1 MPTVLSP
8 RDFVTKWRHV
18 MINESASAQSHF
30 NDLCAVLGQPT
41 PLDLDPHGQFY
52 RFEKP
57 LTKVGGGA
65 GYADVWRRDFF
76 AWEYKSKGKYPSL
89 AAAYQQLLLYK
100 EALDNPPV
108 LAACDIANYE
118 IHIAFTG
125 HKTRLERFTNED
137 IATVSTRDL
146 LRLVF
151 TAPEQLRPT
160 EKVFDITEK
169 IAADFAQVAQWLEQR
184 GHAPD
189 RVAHFFMKLLF
200 AMFAEDIGLL
210 PNHLLTTSIKTAIFN
225 PAEFNQIIRPLFRT
239 MRDGGYFGPGNKI
252 PHFNGGLF
260 DDDDA
265 IPLNADDLMYLH
277 RAAEQRWED
286 VEPAIFGTLL
296 ERSLDPRK
304 RSQLG
309 AHYTSR
315 EDILLLVEPVLMH
328 PLREEWALTR
338 AEIETLRPAWEGST
352 GATRQVR
359 QHEIEGKL
367 FGFLSKLGQTKVLD
381 PACGSGNFLYVALH
395 QMKGLEKEVVQYA
408 TGIGLPTVIEPVVAP
423 HQFLG
428 IEVNPFAAELAQV
441 VVWIG
446 YLQWNRKNGFW
457 NVADP
462 VLQKLDSIHC
472 HDALLSFDSAGQPV
486 EPDWPC
492 SDVIVGNPPFL
503 GGKRLRAELGDDYV
517 SRLFALYGGRVPRE
531 ADLVCYWFER
541 SRMAISD
548 NKAKRAGLL
557 ATNSIRGGANR
568 QVLEHIKRTGDL
580 FFAWSD
586 RPWVLEGA
594 AVRVSLLGFDNG
606 SEGKR
611 TLNGTSVLAI
621 NPDLTTALD
630 LTKAK
635 RLRENVGIAFMGDT
649 RVGPFDIDE
658 KTAQL
663 MLAVGENP
671 HGRPNSDVIRPSANG
686 IDVTRRPRNM
696 WIVDFGVAMP
706 EAAAALYEMPF
717 EHVRRY
723 VRPFRETARS
733 GDRTGVPW
741 WLHQRPRPDMRT
753 AIDKRTRFIATPAV
767 AKHRLFVWLDKR
779 VLPDHSLLAF
789 ARDDDYFFG
798 VLHSRPHELWAL
810 RLGTSLE
817 DRPRYT
823 PTTTFE
829 TFPFPWP
836 PGCEPTEN
844 PRHEAI
850 AQAARILVQQRDAW
864 LNPRNLFDNSLEAAQ
879 ADLGPALPLPQR
891 TLTTLYNR
899 RPDWLVEAHE
909 QLDHAV
915 LDAYGWPHD
924 LSDDEILARL
934 LALNLERSSAQGGV
948 APSAMPEEELGE

>member
-8 RDFVTKWRHV
+8 RDFVTKWRYV
-18 MINESASAQSHF
+18 TINESASAQSHF

-65 GYADVWRRDFF
+65 GYADVWRQDFF

-100 EALDNPPV
+100 EDLDNPPV

-118 IHIAFTG
+118 VHIAFTG
-125 HKTRLERFTNED
+125 HKTRVERFTNED

-151 TAPEQLRPT
+151 TDPEQLRPA
-160 EKVFDITEK
+160 EKVFSITEK
-169 IAADFAQVAQWLEQR
+169 IATDFAQVAQWLEQR

-210 PNHLLTTSIKTAIFN
+210 PNQLLTTSIKTAIFN
-225 PAEFNQIIRPLFRT
+225 PTEFNEIIRPLFRT

-252 PHFNGGLF
+252 PHFNGSLF

-265 IPLNADDLMYLH
+265 IPLNADDLMYLY

-296 ERSLDPRK
+296 ERSLDPQK

-328 PLREEWALTR
+328 PLREEWASTR

-367 FGFLSKLGQTKVLD
+367 FSFLSKLGQTKVLD

-462 VLQKLDSIHC
+462 VLQKLDSIRC
-472 HDALLSFDSAGQPV
+472 HDAILALNAEGGAE
-486 EPDWPC
+486 EPAWPEA
-492 SDVIVGNPPFL
+492 DVIIGNPPFL
-503 GGKRLRAELGDDYV
+503 GNKKMRSELGDTYV
-517 SRLFALYGGRVPRE
+517 EPLWRLYRGRVPGS
-531 ADLVCYWFER
+531 ADLVTYWFER
-541 SRMAISD
+541 ARERIATGHT
-548 NKAKRAGLL
+548 KRAGLL
-557 ATNSIRGGANR
+557 A
-568 QVLEHIKRTGDL
+568 
-580 FFAWSD
+580 
-586 RPWVLEGA
+586 
-594 AVRVSLLGFDNG
+594 
-606 SEGKR
+606 
-611 TLNGTSVLAI
+611 
-621 NPDLTTALD
+621 
-630 LTKAK
+630 
-635 RLRENVGIAFMGDT
+635 
-649 RVGPFDIDE
+649 
-658 KTAQL
+658 
-663 MLAVGENP
+663 
-671 HGRPNSDVIRPSANG
+671 
-686 IDVTRRPRNM
+686 
-696 WIVDFGVAMP
+696 
-706 EAAAALYEMPF
+706 
-717 EHVRRY
+717 
-723 VRPFRETARS
+723 
-733 GDRTGVPW
+733 
-741 WLHQRPRPDMRT
+741 
-753 AIDKRTRFIATPAV
+753 
-767 AKHRLFVWLDKR
+767 
-779 VLPDHSLLAF
+779 
-789 ARDDDYFFG
+789 
-798 VLHSRPHELWAL
+798 
-810 RLGTSLE
+810 
-817 DRPRYT
+817 
-823 PTTTFE
+823 
-829 TFPFPWP
+829 
-836 PGCEPTEN
+836 
-844 PRHEAI
+844 
-850 AQAARILVQQRDAW
+850 
-864 LNPRNLFDNSLEAAQ
+864 
-879 ADLGPALPLPQR
+879 
-891 TLTTLYNR
+891 
-899 RPDWLVEAHE
+899 
-909 QLDHAV
+909 
-915 LDAYGWPHD
+915 
-924 LSDDEILARL
+924 
-934 LALNLERSSAQGGV
+934 
-948 APSAMPEEELGE
+948 

>member
-1 MPTVLSP
+1 MPAVLSP
-8 RDFVTKWRHV
+8 QAFVAKWRHV
-18 MINESASAQSHF
+18 TTNERASAQSHF

-65 GYADVWRRDFF
+65 GYADVWKRDFF
-76 AWEYKSKGKYPSL
+76 AWEYKTKGKYPNL
-89 AAAYQQLLLYK
+89 AAAYQQLLIYK
-100 EALDNPPV
+100 EDLDNPPI

-125 HKTRLERFTNED
+125 HKTRVERFTNED
-137 IATVSTRDL
+137 IGTVSTRDL

-151 TAPEQLRPT
+151 TDPEQLRPT
-160 EKVFDITEK
+160 EKVFSITEK

-184 GHAPD
+184 GHSPE

-210 PNHLLTTSIKTAIFN
+210 PNQLLTTSIKTAIFN
-225 PAEFNQIIRPLFRT
+225 PTEFNDLIRPLFRT

-265 IPLNADDLMYLH
+265 IPLTADDLMFLQ
-277 RAAEQRWED
+277 RAAQQRWED

-315 EDILLLVEPVLMH
+315 DDILLLVEPVLMH
-328 PLREEWALTR
+328 PLRQEWAATR
-338 AEIETLRPAWEGST
+338 TEIEALRPAWEASSG
-352 GATRQVR
+352 GQRQVR
-359 QHEIEGKL
+359 QHEIEGRL

-395 QMKGLEKEVVQYA
+395 QMKGLEKEVIQYA
-408 TGIGLPTVIEPVVAP
+408 TGVGLPTMIEPVVAP

-428 IEVNPFAAELAQV
+428 IEINPFAAELAQV

-457 NVADP
+457 KVADP
-462 VLQKLDSIHC
+462 VLQKLDSIRC
-472 HDALLSFDSAGQPV
+472 QDAILSSDSEGQPT
-486 EPDWPC
+486 EPEWPDA
-492 SDVIVGNPPFL
+492 DVIIGNPPFL
-503 GGKRLRAELGDDYV
+503 GGNKIRQELGDDYV
-517 SRLFALYGGRVPRE
+517 DDLFSLYSGRVP
-531 ADLVCYWFER
+531 AFSDLVCYWFER
-541 SRMAISD
+541 ARTSIAAGTGR
-548 NKAKRAGLL
+548 RAGLL

-568 QVLEHIKRTGDL
+568 KVLERIKATGDI
-580 FFAWSD
+580 FMAWGD
-586 RPWVLEGA
+586 RPWILDGA
-594 AVRVSLLGFDNG
+594 AVRVSMVGFDDG
-606 SEGKR
+606 HEHVR
-611 TLNGTSVLAI
+611 RLNDTPVPTI
-621 NPDLTTALD
+621 NADLTTSLN
-630 LTKAK
+630 LTAAN
-635 RLRENVGIAFMGDT
+635 RLSENLNTAFMGMSKK
-649 RVGPFDIDE
+649 GPFDIPADVAG
-658 KTAQL
+658 TLLHAP
-663 MLAVGENP
+663 VNP
-671 HGRPNSDVIRPSANG
+671 NGCFNSDVIRPWVNG
-686 IDVTRRPRNM
+686 LDITRRPRGM
-696 WIVDFGVAMP
+696 WIVDFGVTMT
-706 EAAAALYEMPF
+706 ERDAAYYEQPF
-717 EHVRRY
+717 EYVRRNVLP
-723 VRPFRETARS
+723 VRSKNNRESYRK
-733 GDRTGVPW
+733 RW
-741 WLHQRPRPDMRT
+741 WLHAEPRPGLR
-753 AIDKRTRFIATPAV
+753 AALLNLNRYIATPTV
-767 AKHRLFVWLDKR
+767 AKHRLFVWLDTT
-779 VLPDHSLLAF
+779 VIPDQQIIAI

-798 VLHSRPHELWAL
+798 VLHSKLHELWAL
-810 RLGTSLE
+810 RMGTSLE

-836 PGCEPTEN
+836 PGCEPLGDS
-844 PRHEAI
+844 RVDAI
-850 AQAARILVQQRDAW
+850 AKAAHTLVRLRDAW
-864 LNPRNLFDNSLEAAQ
+864 LNPSTLFEDGSDPEQLQ
-879 ADLGPALPLPQR
+879 LIPVLPLPQR

-924 LSDDEILARL
+924 LSDDEILSQL
-934 LALNLERSSAQGGV
+934 LALNLERSAAQGAV
-948 APSAMPEEELGE
+948 APTAVPDEEISA